1 MKQKNQLNSVR
12 DVAVEILLQIEKNQ
26 AYSNLLLNTMI
37 KKHKVNEK
45 DIGLLT
51 EIVYGTIQRRDTLDY
66 FLANY
71 IKKAKKL
78 ELWVKI
84 LLRVSL
90 YQMVYLDRVPDRAV
104 LYEAVEIAK
113 KRGHKGIASLV
124 NGVLRSI
131 QREGLPD
138 LNEITNENER
148 LAIRTSHPLWLV
160 DKWVKQFGFSETEKM
175 CEANL
180 IPPSQTARVN
190 QMKVGVNDL
199 IEQLNANDIPVE
211 RGDLSED
218 AIKGLKG
225 NLALT
230 EAFTEGNLTI
240 QDESSMLVAR
250 ALNPQPGELILD
262 ACAAPGGKSTHIAER
277 MQGSGIVHS
286 LDLHEHKVKLI
297 KQQADRL
304 GLNNIQAEALDSRKA
319 RERFQPESFD
329 RILVDAPCSG
339 FGVLRR
345 KPDIKYMKTSEDI
358 ERLAKL
364 QLEILQEV
372 APLLKKG
379 GVLVYS
385 TCTIDKEENSDVVEA
400 FLANHQEFSRVES
413 VNAYLPEKIRPYIN
427 KGEVQ
432 ILPHYFGTDGFYI
445 ASLRKKG

>member
-138 LNEITNENER
+138 LNEISNENER

-345 KPDIKYMKTSEDI
+345 KPDIKYTKTSEDI